1 MEWIAVC
8 LDILRKIGMLSCC
21 WLVLFLYR
29 VQYSLFLTYIQQ
41 ALNSSLGDWLS
52 FYGAI
57 IGIGISFLSSIF
69 NYLLTK
75 RNLESVRDQRCFRL

>member
-8 LDILRKIGMLSCC
+8 LDILRKIGMLFCC

-29 VQYSLFLTYIQQ
+29 VQYSLFFLTYIQQ

-57 IGIGISFLSSIF
+57 IGIGISFFVFHFQLFID
-69 NYLLTK
+69 K
-75 RNLESVRDQRCFRL
+75 EKFRISQ